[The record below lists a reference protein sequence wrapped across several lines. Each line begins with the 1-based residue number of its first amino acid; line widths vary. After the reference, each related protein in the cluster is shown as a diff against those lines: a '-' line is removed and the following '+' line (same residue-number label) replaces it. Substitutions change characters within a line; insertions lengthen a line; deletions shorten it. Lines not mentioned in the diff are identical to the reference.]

1 MVLLASDYN
10 KSRFLKAADLKSE
23 KKFKI
28 KDVTEELVGEEQE
41 KKPVLWFTNDERGL
55 VLNKTNIRT
64 LAGAY
69 GDPMKDWIGKIIVV
83 FPTMANFRGRMVD
96 ALRVRIPP
104 LKHGQAAVPAKPKAS
119 GNGPTAVAA
128 KLKLPVDEEIDDIGE
143 PPAQPYTTAAD
154 DFDDEV
160 DV

>member
-28 KDVTEELVGEEQE
+28 KNVTEELVGEEQE

-96 ALRVRIPP
+96 ALRVRITP
-104 LKHGQAAVPAKPKAS
+104 LKQATGNGQTAAAAKPKAAM
-119 GNGPTAVAA
+119 PDPPVVDD
-128 KLKLPVDEEIDDIGE
+128 KLEDE
-143 PPAQPYTTAAD
+143 PPAKPSLAD
-154 DFDDEV
+154 DMDDEIGF
-160 DV
+160 

>member
-1 MVLLASDYN
+1 MVLLASDYD

-28 KDVTEELVGEEQE
+28 KNVTEELVGEEQE

-83 FPTMANFRGRMVD
+83 FPTMADFRGRMVD

-104 LKHGQAAVPAKPKAS
+104 PKQATANGQTAAAAKPKPATPKPPVVHDELEDEPPAKPS
-119 GNGPTAVAA
+119 
-128 KLKLPVDEEIDDIGE
+128 L
-143 PPAQPYTTAAD
+143 AD
-154 DFDDEV
+154 DMDDEIGV
-160 DV
+160 

>member
-1 MVLLASDYN
+1 MVLLASDYD
-10 KSRFLKAADLKSE
+10 KSRWLKAADLKSE

-69 GDPMKDWIGKIIVV
+69 GDPMKDWIGNIIVV
-83 FPTMANFRGRMVD
+83 FPTMTNFRGRMVD

-104 LKHGQAAVPAKPKAS
+104 PKQAAGNGQTAAKAATPKPPVVEDDLDDELPAKPS
-119 GNGPTAVAA
+119 
-128 KLKLPVDEEIDDIGE
+128 L
-143 PPAQPYTTAAD
+143 AD
-154 DFDDEV
+154 DMDDEIGF
-160 DV
+160 

>member
-10 KSRFLKAADLKSE
+10 TSRFLKAADLKSE

-69 GDPMKDWIGKIIVV
+69 GDPMKDWIGNIIVV

-96 ALRVRIPP
+96 ALRVRITP
-104 LKHGQAAVPAKPKAS
+104 LKQATGNGQTAAATPKPPVVDDKFEDEPPAKPS
-119 GNGPTAVAA
+119 
-128 KLKLPVDEEIDDIGE
+128 L
-143 PPAQPYTTAAD
+143 AD
-154 DFDDEV
+154 DMDDEIGF
-160 DV
+160 

>member
-1 MVLLASDYN
+1 MVLLASDYD

-28 KDVTEELVGEEQE
+28 KNVTEELVGEEQE

-104 LKHGQAAVPAKPKAS
+104 PQQATGNGQTAAAAKPKAATL
-119 GNGPTAVAA
+119 PPPVVDD
-128 KLKLPVDEEIDDIGE
+128 KLDDE
-143 PPAQPYTTAAD
+143 PPAKPS
-154 DFDDEV
+154 
-160 DV
+160 

>member
-1 MVLLASDYN
+1 MDLLASNYD

-28 KDVTEELVGEEQE
+28 KDVTEELIGDEQE
-41 KKPVLWFTNDERGL
+41 KKPALWFTNDERGL

-104 LKHGQAAVPAKPKAS
+104 PKQAAGNGQTAAATPKPVVDDEFEDEPPAKPS
-119 GNGPTAVAA
+119 
-128 KLKLPVDEEIDDIGE
+128 L
-143 PPAQPYTTAAD
+143 AD
-154 DFDDEV
+154 DMDDEIGF
-160 DV
+160 